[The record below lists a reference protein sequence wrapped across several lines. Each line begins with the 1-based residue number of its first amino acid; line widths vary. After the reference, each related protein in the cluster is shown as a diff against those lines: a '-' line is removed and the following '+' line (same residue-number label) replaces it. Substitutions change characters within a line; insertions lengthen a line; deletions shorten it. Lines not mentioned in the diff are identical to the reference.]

1 MCLVWVV
8 QVEETGG
15 KQLEA
20 AGCLYILFHMLH
32 SVVANKPPNCACAN
46 SSFGVVLFY
55 TGSVMCNCS
64 SGPHLSLNIAKP
76 FICRPALKINLGC
89 PWFLSFKF
97 PEEGRSFSCRP
108 TYNWT
113 SFCNQFSHALLA
125 IRQKFKL
132 KALLPWLNFS
142 DTEGMSILYT
152 HVSKTVVSRF
162 FVFRKKSC
170 LRATKIH

>member
-1 MCLVWVV
+1 
-8 QVEETGG
+8 
-15 KQLEA
+15 
-20 AGCLYILFHMLH
+20 MLH
-32 SVVANKPPNCACAN
+32 SVVGNKPPNCACAN
-46 SSFGVVLFY
+46 SSFFFFLVVLFY
-55 TGSVMCNCS
+55 TGSVMCTCS
-64 SGPHLSLNIAKP
+64 SGPHLSLNIVKP

-97 PEEGRSFSCRP
+97 PEEGRSFSGRP

-142 DTEGMSILYT
+142 NTEGHLVHTSQKQQSVGSLF
-152 HVSKTVVSRF
+152 SE
-162 FVFRKKSC
+162 KKLLKGHKNTLS
-170 LRATKIH
+170 

>member
-1 MCLVWVV
+1 MWLGEEKCVWFELYKLRRLAGNRSSRMPFIFCFTCCTVWSVTNHQTALV
-8 QVEETGG
+8 QT
-15 KQLEA
+15 A
-20 AGCLYILFHMLH
+20 LFFFL
-32 SVVANKPPNCACAN
+32 
-46 SSFGVVLFY
+46 VVLFY
-55 TGSVMCNCS
+55 TGSVMCTCS
-64 SGPHLSLNIAKP
+64 SGPHLSLNIVKP

-97 PEEGRSFSCRP
+97 PEEGRSFSGRP

-142 DTEGMSILYT
+142 DTEGHLVHTSQ
-152 HVSKTVVSRF
+152 KQ
-162 FVFRKKSC
+162 
-170 LRATKIH
+170 